1 LVKTGADGEKQ
12 SADVMKINRSDDL
25 SDIANLGLTLAEG
38 KLLLAGLQQEIVA
51 EQSKSH
57 AARRPDC
64 QSCREVCRVKDYRD
78 HAVAT
83 LFGQVT
89 VRLPAF
95 AVPGAAATKPA
106 MIGPRTAGRR
116 RSWTSFRR
124 LSPL

>member
-12 SADVMKINRSDDL
+12 CVDIVTINRPDDL
-25 SDIANLGLTLAEG
+25 GNIANLGLTLAEG

-51 EQSKSH
+51 AQAKGH
-57 AARRPDC
+57 GVRRPHC
-64 QSCREVCRVKDYRD
+64 RSCDEICRVKDYRG

-83 LFGQVT
+83 LFGQV
-89 VRLPAF
+89 RCGCPAF

-106 MIGPRTAGRR
+106 MVGPRIAARR

-124 LSPL
+124 ISPP